1 MQDILHKS
9 LDYHQNE
16 DKKIIRNNMAENQPN
31 TKNLSVDP
39 QTGFND
45 SWNNSELFSYF
56 FQEYVQV
63 GSEAKKWK

>member
-1 MQDILHKS
+1 
-9 LDYHQNE
+9 
-16 DKKIIRNNMAENQPN
+16 MAENQPN